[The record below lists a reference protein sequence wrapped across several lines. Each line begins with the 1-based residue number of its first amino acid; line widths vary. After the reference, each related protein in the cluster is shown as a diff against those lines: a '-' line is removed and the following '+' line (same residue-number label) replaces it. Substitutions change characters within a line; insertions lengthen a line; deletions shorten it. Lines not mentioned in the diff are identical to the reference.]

1 MMKKILIVSIA
12 VVVAIALIL
21 FVPVPI
27 GPAKDGGTRQYAAL
41 TYRIVVWNR
50 FVDQTDADG
59 QLMTTVYHNTS
70 VYWYPD
76 NRKTV
81 DELWE
86 MEMERTEEYVS
97 AVISPQEPITI
108 AQLRE
113 TYPEYF
119 ELSVFKGLEVY
130 VWEMAKGQYRCG
142 VLSGTNRLKTEEEI
156 LNLAPAT
163 IEEMRLI
170 LSTYDIPQENISV
183 RGVRHPLSSYYYEI
197 DAPYQEK
204 VRTVFWGE

>member
-1 MMKKILIVSIA
+1 MSKTATLGLRRCLTIAFCESLCYTENRRMGGGVMMKKILIVSIA

-86 MEMERTEEYVS
+86 MEMEHIEEYVS
-97 AVISPQEPITI
+97 AVTSPQEPITI
-108 AQLRE
+108 A
-113 TYPEYF
+113 
-119 ELSVFKGLEVY
+119 
-130 VWEMAKGQYRCG
+130 
-142 VLSGTNRLKTEEEI
+142 
-156 LNLAPAT
+156 
-163 IEEMRLI
+163 
-170 LSTYDIPQENISV
+170 
-183 RGVRHPLSSYYYEI
+183 
-197 DAPYQEK
+197 
-204 VRTVFWGE
+204 